1 MRVDDYKRMQDKVI
15 AAEGPGYV
23 SGLIHDVDQAR
34 AWVKAQQGLS
44 SLQRLSV
51 DERTRLI
58 NLFLSAW
65 WIRDSDVAAIEQ
77 LCEGV
82 SSSDLSNVRKQ
93 VDASVMHSSAQ
104 RQRVLTALYGMT
116 EEVRRAQT
124 EARNSAARTAYKEAI
139 ERRMGIVDGRLSS
152 DRSGVPTREELER
165 ELVEANR
172 TVSRGDY
179 TGPDISLDE
188 LLKSPAA
195 AGVGR

>member
-1 MRVDDYKRMQDKVI
+1 
-15 AAEGPGYV
+15 
-23 SGLIHDVDQAR
+23 
-34 AWVKAQQGLS
+34 
-44 SLQRLSV
+44 
-51 DERTRLI
+51 
-58 NLFLSAW
+58 
-65 WIRDSDVAAIEQ
+65 
-77 LCEGV
+77 
-82 SSSDLSNVRKQ
+82 
-93 VDASVMHSSAQ
+93 
-104 RQRVLTALYGMT
+104 MT

-124 EARNSAARTAYKEAI
+124 EARNSAARKAYKEAI